1 MISIQTC
8 TLICVDTYLFQI
20 LGFLNRFSDPGTFIE
35 TIVIPVAT
43 IIYAST
49 VADESTFDAIATG
62 LGGFALGLPVD
73 DQAVNFLLRL
83 RLVFDSIENRL

>member
-1 MISIQTC
+1 MNSIQTC
-8 TLICVDTYLFQI
+8 ILFCVDTNLFQI
-20 LGFLNRFSDPGTFIE
+20 LGFLDRLSDPGTFIE
-35 TIVIPVAT
+35 SIVIPVAA

-49 VADESTFDAIATG
+49 VADKSTFDAIATG